1 LLAQKGIL
9 GDQLASA
16 SRQIAGSAEQ
26 QTVAVRLGAAI
37 QPSFHLMYGMAE
49 RMDQPTP
56 NHVKALLG

>member
-26 QTVAVRLGAAI
+26 QTVAVRLSAAI
-37 QPSFHLMYGMAE
+37 QPSFHLM
-49 RMDQPTP
+49 
-56 NHVKALLG
+56 